1 MDSFHKSQQI
11 AAVSEHLQQIGLSD
25 QKTAPFISKYYD
37 APWEEPT
44 LMIQKELSG
53 KPVHVEI
60 VLSSNSEMKISLAS
74 YAVLMQQATA
84 RAGALENNGIHSA
97 VLEGRMKVLDWK
109 NYGRSDVQ
117 DYRLFSSQQQA
128 MDRVLSDLSKF
139 RGTGDST
146 LQPSDRNINRIADN
160 LEKTYFTATP
170 LDHIVQTHNKREQE
184 YDSKIFFPPWVD
196 FRDVERHAQSPAA
209 LEKFSWEC
217 YLQQFNNPNIMN
229 QNNLESL
236 KTELSTLGFSE
247 HLFEKMQTQMKNNV
261 PEFELTDRMNG
272 IKGQV
277 DFQLFFRQ
285 SSQSDFYYLNKFEV
299 MLTEGKG
306 LEKDQSYLII
316 APSIDEGKNTVLQYD
331 NAAQAIDIFKKQT
344 GNAELAVGTSEK
356 DSIRMAAME
365 EGKISFV
372 DKDFSRVLRNPPMG
386 QTFWLDKGKGF
397 SASQALNLI
406 EGRAVYRDD
415 MLSKEG
421 TAYKAW
427 MKLDMDGPRDK
438 YMNLNVNQYH
448 DPSYGFNLKEVLERF
463 PFKELA
469 DEKLREKLES
479 SLQNGDRASVSI
491 EKDGKVLSLKIE
503 AVPRYSQLNVFNM
516 EGKSEK
522 REQFLKEQPNQKVM
536 DKSQAKTKAA
546 SQEQS
551 VGL

>member
-1 MDSFHKSQQI
+1 MASFHKTQQVT
-11 AAVSEHLQQIGLSD
+11 AVLEHLQQIGLSGRD
-25 QKTAPFISKYYD
+25 LAPFVSQYYD
-37 APWEEPT
+37 RPWEEQT
-44 LMIQKELSG
+44 LLLGKALGG
-53 KPVHVEI
+53 KPAHIEL
-60 VLSSNSEMKISLAS
+60 VLSSDSEMKISLAS
-74 YAVLMQQATA
+74 FAVVMKQA
-84 RAGALENNGIHSA
+84 GSFPLSLENNGVHSA

-109 NYGRSDVQ
+109 NYGRSDVE

-128 MDRVLSDLSKF
+128 MERVLEDLDKF
-139 RGTGDST
+139 RGAKDG
-146 LQPSDRNINRIADN
+146 LGNFQNMEALRIAEK
-160 LEKTYFTATP
+160 LEKTYFTGTP
-170 LDHIVQTHNKREQE
+170 VE
-184 YDSKIFFPPWVD
+184 YILSAHSKEGQLAEKIFFPPWVHL
-196 FRDVERHAQSPAA
+196 RDVEVHAQNPAS

-236 KTELSTLGFSE
+236 KAELKSLGFSE
-247 HLFEKMQTQMKNNV
+247 ALSEKMQAQMKNNV
-261 PEFELTDRMNG
+261 PEFELSDRMTG
-272 IKGQV
+272 EKGQA

-316 APSIDEGKNTVLQYD
+316 APSIDEGKNTVLKYQ
-331 NAAQAIDIFKKQT
+331 NVGQAVEVFKKQT
-344 GNAELAVGTSEK
+344 GSAELAVGTSEK
-356 DSIRMAAME
+356 NKSRMAAME
-365 EGKISFV
+365 EGKVSFV
-372 DKDFSRVLRNPPMG
+372 EKDFSRILRNPPVG
-386 QTFWLDKGKGF
+386 QTFWLDRGKGF

-448 DPSYGFNLKEVLERF
+448 DPSYGFNLQEVLDRF

-469 DEKLREKLES
+469 DEKLKDKLES
-479 SLQNGDRASVSI
+479 SLKNGDRATVSI
-491 EKDGKVLSLKIE
+491 EKDGSVVSLRIE

-522 REQFLKEQPNQKVM
+522 REQFLKEQPKEKSL
-536 DKSQAKTKAA
+536 DKSSAKTKAVN
-546 SQEQS
+546 QEQG